1 MNEEKIF
8 IYQNYGKGRIMHKY
22 ANKSIDELLD
32 IILDL
37 ERENRFLK
45 DFIKGTSEFKQIEKL
60 ANTPNEE

>member
-1 MNEEKIF
+1 
-8 IYQNYGKGRIMHKY
+8 MHKY